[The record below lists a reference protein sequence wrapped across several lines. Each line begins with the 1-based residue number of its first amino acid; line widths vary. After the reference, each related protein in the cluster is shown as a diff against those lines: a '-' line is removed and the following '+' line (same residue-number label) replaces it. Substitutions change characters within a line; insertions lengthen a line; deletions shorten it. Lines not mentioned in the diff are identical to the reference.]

1 MLYDV
6 IDNLYEVLPTPLIL
20 TRAVSFIGL
29 FLIAIGTGGIKPCVA
44 PFGAEQFKLPEQES
58 QLGDYFS
65 WFYAAINAGSMI
77 SALLTPNL
85 RNTECLG
92 QENCFPLAFGVPSAI
107 MAAALGNFT
116 ASTNAKNFP
125 KTGSKVLRVTY
136 GKSNL
141 FYLFSLL

>member
-1 MLYDV
+1 MRHLCFFYQSGKP
-6 IDNLYEVLPTPLIL
+6 ILIIIFL

-44 PFGAEQFKLPEQES
+44 PFGAEQFKLPQQEA

-85 RNTECLG
+85 RNTKCLG

-107 MAAALGNFT
+107 MAAALGDLPDCSDT
-116 ASTNAKNFP
+116 E
-125 KTGSKVLRVTY
+125 
-136 GKSNL
+136 
-141 FYLFSLL
+141 LLSFAIILCHFGN